1 MSFVNQ
7 EEVYIN
13 EFISYPVLLLTD
25 ESQTLFR
32 MGFIFF
38 RFVLFNMLSTKAKLK
53 YKKLSLF
60 FNIIK

>member
-25 ESQTLFR
+25 ESLTDGLY
-32 MGFIFF
+32 FF
-38 RFVLFNMLSTKAKLK
+38 LVNMRSTMTK
-53 YKKLSLF
+53 
-60 FNIIK
+60 